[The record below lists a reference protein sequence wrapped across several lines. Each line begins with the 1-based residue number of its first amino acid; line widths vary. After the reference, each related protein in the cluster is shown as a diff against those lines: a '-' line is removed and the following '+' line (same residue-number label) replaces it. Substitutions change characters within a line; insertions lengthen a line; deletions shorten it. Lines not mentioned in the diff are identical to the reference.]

1 MTPAQFEDE
10 RLRLK
15 AERISQ
21 SFNRRV
27 AELEAK
33 RGRADGLAD
42 GWSDAD
48 WLAGNVRRILR
59 FHARRAHRRG
69 RAYQS
74 TLNGVPFAVL
84 GSGRIV
90 IRDGG
95 TP

>member
-1 MTPAQFEDE
+1 MTRGEFEFQANQ
-10 RLRLK
+10 LK
-15 AERISQ
+15 AERIARNFAARSRQ
-21 SFNRRV
+21 DV
-27 AELEAK
+27 T
-33 RGRADGLAD
+33 RAGLAD